1 MQLRE
6 IDQMALK
13 LGVSIGYW
21 GAQPPQDIIGLAQ
34 RAEALGYYGF
44 FTAEAYG
51 SDALTPLAWVGAH
64 TKKIKLGTGIIQM
77 SARTPTATA
86 MHALTLDHLS
96 EGRVILGL
104 GVSGPQVVEG
114 WYGQPFSKPLART
127 REYIDIIRQ
136 VLAREAPVVNAGP
149 HYTLPYPEDG
159 DGAWGLGKALKSI
172 THPLR
177 ADIPIF
183 LGAEGP
189 KNVEMATEICDGWF
203 PLYYS
208 PFRQEVYEKPLRNMK
223 EDFEVL
229 YPTSITLTD
238 DVEAGLMGTK
248 HMLALYVGGMGAKDR
263 NFHNE
268 LIGRFGFEKEAAE
281 IQDLYLAGKKMEAAM
296 AVPSE
301 LADEIALVG
310 SKDRIRQRLQA
321 WEESAVTGLI
331 VGVRSPE
338 EMETYAELVM
348 GA

>member
-1 MQLRE
+1 MT
-6 IDQMALK
+6 LK
-13 LGVSIGYW
+13 LGLMIGYW
-21 GAQPPQDIIGLAQ
+21 GAQPPRDLISLAQ

-64 TKKIKLGTGIIQM
+64 TKKIKLGTAIVQI

-96 EGRVILGL
+96 SGRVILGL

-114 WYGQPFSKPLART
+114 WYGQPFAKPLART

-136 VLAREAPVVNAGP
+136 VLARGAPVQSPGP
-149 HYTLPYPEDG
+149 HYTIPYPEDAPG
-159 DGAWGLGKALKSI
+159 SWGLGKPLKPI

-189 KNVEMATEICDGWF
+189 KNVAMAAEICDGWF

-208 PFRQEVYEKPLRNMK
+208 PEREAVYADAIAGRPDGFEIMYPMK
-223 EDFEVL
+223 L
-229 YPTSITLTD
+229 HITD
-238 DVEAGLMGTK
+238 DLEAGRLEVK
-248 HMLALYVGGMGAKDR
+248 KDLALYVGGMGARDR

-268 LIGRFGFEKEAAE
+268 LVVRLGYGEAAAR
-281 IQDLYLAGKKMEAAM
+281 IQDLYLDGKKAEAVA
-296 AVPSE
+296 AVPDE
-301 LADEIALVG
+301 LVDDIALVG
-310 SKDRIRQRLQA
+310 PKDRIKQRLAA
-321 WEESAVTGLI
+321 WEDSAVTSLLVWPQTDGDL
-331 VGVRSPE
+331 
-338 EMETYAELVM
+338 ETYAELILD
-348 GA
+348 

>member
-1 MQLRE
+1 MT
-6 IDQMALK
+6 LK
-13 LGVSIGYW
+13 LGLMTGYW
-21 GAQPPQDIIGLAQ
+21 GAQPPQDLISVAK

-64 TKKIKLGTGIIQM
+64 TEKIKLGTAIVQI

-96 EGRVILGL
+96 NGRLILGL

-114 WYGQPFSKPLART
+114 WYGQPFAKPLART

-136 VLAREAPVVNAGP
+136 VLARETPVQLDGA
-149 HYTLPYPEDG
+149 HYTIPYPEDAPG
-159 DGAWGLGKALKSI
+159 SWGLGKPLKPI

-189 KNVEMATEICDGWF
+189 KNVAMAAEICDGWF

-208 PFRQEVYEKPLRNMK
+208 PEREDVYADAIRGRGD
-223 EDFEVL
+223 DFEIM
-229 YPTSITLTD
+229 YPMQMHITD
-238 DVEAGLMGTK
+238 DLEAGRLEGK
-248 HMLALYVGGMGAKDR
+248 KSLALYVGGMGAKDK

-268 LIGRFGFEKEAAE
+268 LVARMGYAEAAAK
-281 IQDLYLAGKKMEAAM
+281 IQDLYLDGKKAEAVA
-296 AVPSE
+296 AVPDE
-301 LADEIALVG
+301 LVDDIALVG
-310 SKDRIRQRLQA
+310 PKDRIKQRLAA
-321 WEESAVTGLI
+321 WEDSAVTSLL
-331 VGVRSPE
+331 VWPKTPE
-338 EMETYAELVM
+338 DLETYAELILD
-348 GA
+348 

>member
-1 MQLRE
+1 
-6 IDQMALK
+6 MALK
-13 LGVSIGYW
+13 LGVSVGYW
-21 GAQPPQDIIGLAQ
+21 GAQPPRDMIALAQ
-34 RAEALGYYGF
+34 RAEELGYFGF

-64 TKKIKLGTGIIQM
+64 TKKIKLGTGIVQM

-136 VLAREAPVVNAGP
+136 VLAREAPVTSAGP
-149 HYTLPYPEDG
+149 HYPLPYPVDG
-159 DGAWGLGKALKSI
+159 EGSWGLGKALKPI

-177 ADIPIF
+177 ADIPIY

-189 KNVEMATEICDGWF
+189 KNVALATEICDGWF

-208 PFRQEVYEKPLRNMK
+208 PFRQEVYKAPLANMK
-223 EDFEVL
+223 DDFEVL
-229 YPTSITLTD
+229 YSAVVNITD
-238 DVEAGLMGTK
+238 DVEAGLMGVK

-268 LIGRFGFEKEAAE
+268 LVGRFGFEKEAAQ
-281 IQDLYLAGKKMEAAM
+281 IQELYLAGKKMEAAM
-296 AVPSE
+296 AVPDD
-301 LADEIALVG
+301 LADEISLTG
-310 SKDRIRQRLQA
+310 PKERIRQRLQA
-321 WEESAVTGLI
+321 WEESPVTGLI
-331 VGVRSPE
+331 VGARGMDDLEVI
-338 EMETYAELVM
+338 ADLVL

>member
-1 MQLRE
+1 
-6 IDQMALK
+6 MALK
-13 LGVSIGYW
+13 LGVSVGYW
-21 GAQPPQDIIGLAQ
+21 GAQPPRDMIALAQ
-34 RAEALGYYGF
+34 RAEELGYFGF

-64 TKKIKLGTGIIQM
+64 TKKIKLGTGIVQM

-136 VLAREAPVVNAGP
+136 VLAREAPVTSAGP
-149 HYTLPYPEDG
+149 HYPLPYPVDG
-159 DGAWGLGKALKSI
+159 EGSWGLGKPLKPI

-177 ADIPIF
+177 ADIPIY

-189 KNVEMATEICDGWF
+189 KNVALATEICDGWF

-208 PFRQEVYEKPLRNMK
+208 PFRQEVYEKPLENMK
-223 EDFEVL
+223 DDFEVL
-229 YPTSITLTD
+229 YSAVVNITD
-238 DVEAGLMGTK
+238 DVEAGLMGVK

-268 LIGRFGFEKEAAE
+268 LVGRFGFEKEAAQ
-281 IQDLYLAGKKMEAAM
+281 IQELYLAGKKMEAAM
-296 AVPSE
+296 AVPDD
-301 LADEIALVG
+301 LADEISLVG
-310 SKDRIRQRLQA
+310 PKERIRQRLQA
-321 WEESAVTGLI
+321 WEESPVTGLV
-331 VGVRSPE
+331 VGARGMDDLEVI
-338 EMETYAELVM
+338 ADLVL

>member
-1 MQLRE
+1 
-6 IDQMALK
+6 MALK

-21 GAQPPQDIIGLAQ
+21 GAQPPKDIIGLAQ

-64 TKKIKLGTGIIQM
+64 TSRIKLGTGIIQM

-96 EGRVILGL
+96 EGRFIMGL

-114 WYGQPFSKPLART
+114 WYGQPFAKPLART
-127 REYIDIIRQ
+127 REYISIIRQ
-136 VLAREAPVVNAGP
+136 VLAREAPVENAGP
-149 HYTLPYPEDG
+149 HYPLPYPADAE
-159 DGAWGLGKALKSI
+159 GAWGLGKPLKPI

-208 PFRQEVYEKPLRNMK
+208 PFRQEVYEKPLAKKRD
-223 EDFEVL
+223 DFEIL
-229 YPTSITLTD
+229 YPTTINITD
-238 DVEAGLMGTK
+238 SVEEGLMGVK

-268 LIGRFGFEKEAAE
+268 LVGRFGFEEEAKV
-281 IQDLYLAGKKMEAAM
+281 IQDLYLSGKKMEAAM
-296 AVPSE
+296 AVPDE
-301 LADEIALVG
+301 LADEISLVG
-310 SKDRIRQRLQA
+310 PKDRIRQRLQA
-321 WEESAVTGLI
+321 WEDSPVTGLI
-331 VGVRSPE
+331 VGARGAQDL
-338 EMETYAELVM
+338 ETYAELVL

>member
-1 MQLRE
+1 MT
-6 IDQMALK
+6 LK
-13 LGVSIGYW
+13 LGLMTGYW
-21 GAQPPQDIIGLAQ
+21 GAQPPRDLIALAQ

-64 TKKIKLGTGIIQM
+64 TKKIKLGTAIVQI

-96 EGRVILGL
+96 SGRMILGL

-114 WYGQPFSKPLART
+114 WYGQPFAKPLART

-136 VLAREAPVVNAGP
+136 VLARGAPVQSPGP
-149 HYTLPYPEDG
+149 HYTIPYPEDAPG
-159 DGAWGLGKALKSI
+159 SWGLGKPLKPI

-189 KNVEMATEICDGWF
+189 KNVAMAAEVCDGWF

-208 PFRQEVYEKPLRNMK
+208 PEREAVYADAIAGRPDGFEIMYPMK
-223 EDFEVL
+223 L
-229 YPTSITLTD
+229 HITD
-238 DVEAGLMGTK
+238 DLEAGRLEVK
-248 HMLALYVGGMGAKDR
+248 KDLALYVGGMGARDR

-268 LIGRFGFEKEAAE
+268 LVVRLGYGEAAAR
-281 IQDLYLAGKKMEAAM
+281 IQDLYLDGKKAEAVA
-296 AVPSE
+296 AVPDE
-301 LADEIALVG
+301 LVDDIALVG
-310 SKDRIRQRLQA
+310 PKDRIKQRLAA
-321 WEESAVTGLI
+321 WEDSAVTSLLVWPQTDGDL
-331 VGVRSPE
+331 
-338 EMETYAELVM
+338 ETYAELILD
-348 GA
+348 

>member
-1 MQLRE
+1 MT
-6 IDQMALK
+6 LK
-13 LGVSIGYW
+13 LGLMTGYW
-21 GAQPPQDIIGLAQ
+21 GAQPPRDLIALAQ

-64 TKKIKLGTGIIQM
+64 TKKIKLGTAIVQI

-96 EGRVILGL
+96 SGRMILGL

-114 WYGQPFSKPLART
+114 WYGQPFAKPLART

-136 VLAREAPVVNAGP
+136 VLARGAPVQSPGP
-149 HYTLPYPEDG
+149 HYTIPYPEDAPG
-159 DGAWGLGKALKSI
+159 SWGLGKPLKPI

-189 KNVEMATEICDGWF
+189 KNVAMAAEICDGWF

-208 PFRQEVYEKPLRNMK
+208 PEREAVYADAIAGRPDGFEIMYPMK
-223 EDFEVL
+223 L
-229 YPTSITLTD
+229 HITD
-238 DVEAGLMGTK
+238 DLEAGRLEVK
-248 HMLALYVGGMGAKDR
+248 KDLALYVGGMGARDR

-268 LIGRFGFEKEAAE
+268 LVVRLGYGEAAAR
-281 IQDLYLAGKKMEAAM
+281 IQDLYLDGKKAEAVA
-296 AVPSE
+296 AVPDE
-301 LADEIALVG
+301 LVDDIALVG
-310 SKDRIRQRLQA
+310 PKDRIKQRLAA
-321 WEESAVTGLI
+321 WEDSAVTSLLVWPQTNGDL
-331 VGVRSPE
+331 
-338 EMETYAELVM
+338 ETYAELILD
-348 GA
+348 

>member
-1 MQLRE
+1 MT
-6 IDQMALK
+6 LK
-13 LGVSIGYW
+13 LGLMTGYW
-21 GAQPPQDIIGLAQ
+21 GAQPPRDLIALAQ

-64 TKKIKLGTGIIQM
+64 TKKIKLGTAIVQI

-96 EGRVILGL
+96 SGRVILGL

-114 WYGQPFSKPLART
+114 WYGQPFAKPLART

-136 VLAREAPVVNAGP
+136 VLARGAPVQSPGP
-149 HYTLPYPEDG
+149 HYTIPYPEDAPG
-159 DGAWGLGKALKSI
+159 SWGLGKPLKPI

-189 KNVEMATEICDGWF
+189 KNVAMAAEICDGWF

-208 PFRQEVYEKPLRNMK
+208 PEREAVYADAIAGRPDGFEIMYPMK
-223 EDFEVL
+223 L
-229 YPTSITLTD
+229 HITD
-238 DVEAGLMGTK
+238 DLEAGRLEVK
-248 HMLALYVGGMGAKDR
+248 KDLALYVGGMGARDR

-268 LIGRFGFEKEAAE
+268 LVVRLGYGEAAAR
-281 IQDLYLAGKKMEAAM
+281 IQDLYLDGKKAEAVA
-296 AVPSE
+296 AVPDE
-301 LADEIALVG
+301 LVDDIALVG
-310 SKDRIRQRLQA
+310 PKDRIKQRLAA
-321 WEESAVTGLI
+321 WEDSAVTSLLVWPQTDGDL
-331 VGVRSPE
+331 
-338 EMETYAELVM
+338 ETYAELILD
-348 GA
+348 

>member
-1 MQLRE
+1 MT
-6 IDQMALK
+6 LK
-13 LGVSIGYW
+13 LGLMTGYW
-21 GAQPPQDIIGLAQ
+21 GAQPPRDLIALAQ

-64 TKKIKLGTGIIQM
+64 TKKIKLGTAIVQI

-96 EGRVILGL
+96 SGRVILGL

-114 WYGQPFSKPLART
+114 WYGQPFAKPLART

-136 VLAREAPVVNAGP
+136 VLARGAPVQSPGP
-149 HYTLPYPEDG
+149 HYTIPYPEDAPG
-159 DGAWGLGKALKSI
+159 SWGLGKPLKPI

-189 KNVEMATEICDGWF
+189 KNVAMAAEVCDGWF

-208 PFRQEVYEKPLRNMK
+208 PEREAVYADAIAGRPDGFEIMYPMK
-223 EDFEVL
+223 L
-229 YPTSITLTD
+229 HITD
-238 DVEAGLMGTK
+238 DLEAGRLEVK
-248 HMLALYVGGMGAKDR
+248 KDLALYVGGMGARDR

-268 LIGRFGFEKEAAE
+268 LVVRLGYGEAAAR
-281 IQDLYLAGKKMEAAM
+281 IQDLYLDGKKAEAVA
-296 AVPSE
+296 AVPDE
-301 LADEIALVG
+301 LVDDIALVG
-310 SKDRIRQRLQA
+310 PKDRIKQRLAA
-321 WEESAVTGLI
+321 WEDSAVTSLLVWPQTDGDL
-331 VGVRSPE
+331 
-338 EMETYAELVM
+338 ETYAELILD
-348 GA
+348 

>member
-1 MQLRE
+1 MT
-6 IDQMALK
+6 LK
-13 LGVSIGYW
+13 LGLMTGYW
-21 GAQPPQDIIGLAQ
+21 GAQPPRDLIALAQ

-64 TKKIKLGTGIIQM
+64 TKKIKLGTAIVQI

-96 EGRVILGL
+96 SGRMILGL

-114 WYGQPFSKPLART
+114 WYGQPFAKPLART

-136 VLAREAPVVNAGP
+136 VLARGAPVQSPGP
-149 HYTLPYPEDG
+149 HYTIPYPEDAPG
-159 DGAWGLGKALKSI
+159 SWGLGKPLKPI

-189 KNVEMATEICDGWF
+189 KNVAMAAEVCDGWF

-208 PFRQEVYEKPLRNMK
+208 PEREAVYADAIAGRPDGFEIMYPMK
-223 EDFEVL
+223 L
-229 YPTSITLTD
+229 HITD
-238 DVEAGLMGTK
+238 DLEAGRLEVK
-248 HMLALYVGGMGAKDR
+248 KNLALYVGGMGARDR

-268 LIGRFGFEKEAAE
+268 LVVRLGYGEAAAR
-281 IQDLYLAGKKMEAAM
+281 IQDLYLDGKKAEAVA
-296 AVPSE
+296 AVPDE
-301 LADEIALVG
+301 LVDDIALVG
-310 SKDRIRQRLQA
+310 PKDRIKQRLAA
-321 WEESAVTGLI
+321 WEDSAVTSLLVWPQTDGDL
-331 VGVRSPE
+331 
-338 EMETYAELVM
+338 ETYAELILD
-348 GA
+348 